1 MSYPRVIFCRLSQP
15 TLARGWLAYG
25 IGERGSRGVHYCE
38 APAESL
44 PRVASGLR
52 EAICSRD
59 PASSGTESTAC
70 GSPAAGEGAGRASE
84 GQALPAALVRRAP
97 APRSGEERDE

>member
-1 MSYPRVIFCRLSQP
+1 MSYPRIIFCRLSQP
-15 TLARGWLAYG
+15 ARQRGWLAYG

-44 PRVASGLR
+44 PSVATTAW
-52 EAICSRD
+52 EAAADTKPHAARL
-59 PASSGTESTAC
+59 TESTAC

-84 GQALPAALVRRAP
+84 GQALPAASARGQEGSRAD
-97 APRSGEERDE
+97 GE